1 MEYIL
6 ADTEFEFDGEAFKVA
21 DREFGERGVIQTFYA
36 RSPLQGLIMD
46 YIDFENTIYALNDY
60 LDKIKIS

>member
-6 ADTEFEFDGEAFKVA
+6 ADTEFEFDGEAFKVV

-36 RSPLQGLIMD
+36 HSSLQRRVIYMS
-46 YIDFENTIYALNDY
+46 FENTI
-60 LDKIKIS
+60 S

>member
-21 DREFGERGVIQTFYA
+21 DREFGDRGVIQTFYA
-36 RSPLQGLIMD
+36 RSPL
-46 YIDFENTIYALNDY
+46 
-60 LDKIKIS
+60 